1 MKILEIIPDLRK
13 RAGAEVFF
21 SSLCKELSTHIDL
34 EIVVVVIWNLVDNSF
49 KELTTNPRIKF
60 YCCGKEKPGLGFKSA
75 KKLKKIILSENPDVI
90 HTHRSVMLSYYLAF
104 GFKKHKWKYFHTVHN
119 IATKE
124 AGKYEI
130 ILRKKY
136 VKKGI
141 IQHVG
146 ISNIISNSIKETYKR
161 EPIATIYNGIDLPSI
176 SSKQKKYD
184 FICVARFSKQK
195 NHMLLL
201 QTFSEFIKKHKTANL
216 LLVGEGELEE
226 SCKHYA
232 YESAIDKNVF
242 FYGASNNVLELMN
255 ESKIFVLSSLYE
267 GNPISIL
274 ESMALGLPII
284 APSVGG
290 IPDVISNYENGLLYQ
305 VSNKKQLIDC
315 MEKLYVDNQ
324 LCLKMSSANIEKS
337 KHFSMKKCAE
347 EYIDLFKRK

>member
-21 SSLCKELSTHIDL
+21 CSLCKELSIHPDL
-34 EIVVVVIWNLVDNSF
+34 EVVVVVIWNLIDDSF
-49 KELTTNPRIKF
+49 EELTTNPRIKF
-60 YCCGKEKPGLGFKSA
+60 YCCGKEKPGIGFKSA
-75 KKLKKIILSENPDVI
+75 KKLKKIIMSEEPDVI

-104 GFKKHKWKYFHTVHN
+104 GFKKHSWRYFHTVHN
-119 IATKE
+119 IASKE

-130 ILRKKY
+130 VLRKKY
-136 VKKGI
+136 VRKGI

-146 ISNIISNSIKETYKR
+146 ISNIVSNSIKDLYKK
-161 EPIATIYNGIDLPSI
+161 EPAATIFNGIDLPAI
-176 SSKQKKYD
+176 SVKEKKFD

-201 QTFSEFIKKHKTANL
+201 MAFSEFVEKHKTAKL

-226 SCKHYA
+226 GCKRFV
-232 YESAIDKNVF
+232 IKNKLEKNIF
-242 FYGASNNVLELMN
+242 FYGASNNALELMN

-274 ESMALGLPII
+274 EAMSLGLPIV

-290 IPDVISNYENGLLYQ
+290 IPDVVVNDENGLLFEL
-305 VSNKKQLIDC
+305 SNRKQLIDC
-315 MEKLYVDNQ
+315 MEKIYDNDH
-324 LCLKMSSANIEKS
+324 LFTKLSLNNIKKS
-337 KHFSMKKCAE
+337 KLFSMKECSEK
-347 EYIDLFKRK
+347 YINLFNEK